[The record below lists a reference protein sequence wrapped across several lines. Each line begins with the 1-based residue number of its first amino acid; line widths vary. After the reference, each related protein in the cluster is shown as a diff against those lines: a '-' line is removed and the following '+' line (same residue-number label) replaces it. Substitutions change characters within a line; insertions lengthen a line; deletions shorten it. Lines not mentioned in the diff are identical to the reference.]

1 MGQGRYGLL
10 CCVIAAPCTEVGPLS
25 PGGIARPSEESH
37 REKKRLDS
45 VQRSMLKSKAAR
57 VGQYKYRKPLLEE
70 VLCTRVAEYA
80 EYEGV
85 S

>member
-1 MGQGRYGLL
+1 
-10 CCVIAAPCTEVGPLS
+10 
-25 PGGIARPSEESH
+25 
-37 REKKRLDS
+37 
-45 VQRSMLKSKAAR
+45 MLKSKAAR
-57 VGQYKYRKPLLEE
+57 VGQYKYLKPLLEE